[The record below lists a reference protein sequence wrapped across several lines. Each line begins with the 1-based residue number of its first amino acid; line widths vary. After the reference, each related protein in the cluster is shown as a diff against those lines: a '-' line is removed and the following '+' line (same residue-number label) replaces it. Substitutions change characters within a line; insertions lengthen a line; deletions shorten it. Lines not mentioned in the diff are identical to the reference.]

1 MSEISKTII
10 SWANRTDMETITVG
24 MLKDWILEME
34 LNEQINQQTFLY
46 SWLELTDAL
55 LELRHL
61 LAKWIIFNQCHMTD
75 PSNRKLSTVDF
86 RTPVDLTT

>member
-34 LNEQINQQTFLY
+34 LNEQINQQVFQAEN
-46 SWLELTDAL
+46 SDISDLEAFKLIYCEIEDEDL
-55 LELRHL
+55 KPVLS
-61 LAKWIIFNQCHMTD
+61 KIIIKMEDKNIE
-75 PSNRKLSTVDF
+75 NI
-86 RTPVDLTT
+86 